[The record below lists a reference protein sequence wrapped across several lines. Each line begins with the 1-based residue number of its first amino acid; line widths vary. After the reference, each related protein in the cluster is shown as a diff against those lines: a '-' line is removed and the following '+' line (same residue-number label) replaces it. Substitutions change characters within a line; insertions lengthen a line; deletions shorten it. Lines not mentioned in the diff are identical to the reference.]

1 MRLNFDTGVILMKRL
16 LFFIIVLFLAALVS
30 CKEEI
35 STRIL
40 ISRAEGS
47 SRTNTL
53 TIISITASS
62 QLEKQKREKRYAPAN
77 IIDGK
82 VKTVWAEGVAGDGRG
97 EWIYLEAEYGCFVDT
112 VVIYPGFFKEGYF
125 KKNARPRRMRLSIG
139 FKEKIISIPDKME
152 RVVVKLGDSVPLT
165 QMKLT
170 VLEVYSGSRWK
181 DLCLSEVEFYNRG
194 ERITIA
200 MREERDER
208 GSAMIPAVDLN
219 KKFTPVRISKLLK
232 RARGGS
238 YRISPKIHYH
248 LPLDIKKIR
257 NREVMDYMT
266 RSVKKDRVRALTA
279 LMRKNGF
286 VVIRYPHGVDM
297 NIYDW
302 VGETPNFITTDSL
315 LHGYHVQFIELLKN
329 IEEGEFYQ
337 DIYTITYTLAQHFNR
352 RRQDA
357 DSNELKDA
365 VNLAAMFF
373 YACAKIINPELKI
386 PEDIAARVNDEVK
399 KIVNAA
405 GYVRSSLF
413 KYQIPYNLFKPRGH
427 YTKSLQL
434 RRYFK
439 VMNYLGSA
447 SFAFNQLPLM
457 EKRDIAVQA
466 TAALLIYDAMM
477 LRKRV
482 LGLWDRLYS
491 VTSFLVGESDDYN
504 IYDLERVMKE
514 KLPGYK
520 FNRLLTD
527 GEIDAVRKGLLG
539 IRKPKIYSGTGNLE
553 NLQRPSGK
561 LKKVLEASVGFRFMG
576 ARLVPDAEI
585 TQLLITPSVGRFTG
599 RGTPFTLQ
607 RTPLPNGDRVR
618 GYAMGLDIMAVF
630 GSETARRILRSRGEM
645 DFDGYDKSFRR
656 LRKRFSSEGTSFWDK
671 TVYKAWLYSLFPLI
685 DAIHGPTFMATK
697 AWGMKSLNTALAS
710 WAELRHDTILYVK
723 QPFAAEMGGP
733 EALYARGY
741 VEPVPEF
748 YLRLKYLVDMT
759 EKGLSQFNLI
769 PKANRKALRRFS
781 SELQRFYDISL
792 KELRNEELT
801 RSEFGFIQEYRI
813 SYLHPKWELS
823 DDKDTPIIADVM
835 TNGMD
840 RLCVEE
846 GVGYVNILYAAY
858 KLPSGEIFVGR
869 GPVFSYHE
877 FKQDM
882 NNRLTDAQWKILL
895 QKDPYRDIPEWTNSF
910 AISSK

>member
-1 MRLNFDTGVILMKRL
+1 MKGPFFFVMILL
-16 LFFIIVLFLAALVS
+16 LAAFVS
-30 CKEEI
+30 CKEEN
-35 STRIL
+35 SNRIL
-40 ISRAEGS
+40 ISQAEGS

-62 QLEKQKREKRYAPAN
+62 QLEKKTREKRYAPVN
-77 IIDGK
+77 IIDGE
-82 VKTVWAEGVAGDGRG
+82 VKTVWAEGVEGDGRG
-97 EWIYLEAEYGCFVDT
+97 EWIYLEAEYGCSVDT

-125 KKNARPRRMRLSIG
+125 KKNARPRRIRLTIG
-139 FKEKIISIPDKME
+139 FTERIISIPDKME

-170 VLEVYSGSRWK
+170 VLEVYSESRWK
-181 DLCLSEVEFYNRG
+181 DLCISEMEFYNRG
-194 ERITIA
+194 DKITIVL
-200 MREERDER
+200 REE
-208 GSAMIPAVDLN
+208 SADKGGAIIPAVDLN
-219 KKFTPVRISKLLK
+219 KKFTPVRIDKLLT
-232 RARGGS
+232 RIRGAS
-238 YRISPKIHYH
+238 YRINPKIHYP
-248 LPLDIKKIR
+248 LPLDINKIR

-266 RSVKKDRVRALTA
+266 RSVKEDRVRTLTA

-286 VVIRYPHGVDM
+286 VVIRYPHGMDM

-329 IEEGEFYQ
+329 IEESEFYQ

-357 DSNELKDA
+357 ESNELRDA

-373 YACAKIINPELKI
+373 YTCARIINPELKI

-399 KIVNAA
+399 KIVNAT
-405 GYVRSSLF
+405 GYVQSSLF

-434 RRYFK
+434 KRYFM
-439 VMNYLGSA
+439 VMNYLGNA

-457 EKRDIAVQA
+457 EKRDIAIQA
-466 TAALLIYDAMM
+466 TAALMICDAMM

-482 LGLWDRLYS
+482 LGLWERLYS

-504 IYDLERVMKE
+504 IYDLDSVGKK
-514 KLPGYK
+514 KLSGYGFK
-520 FNRLLTD
+520 RLLSAD
-527 GEIDAVRKGLLG
+527 EIDAIREGLLE
-539 IRKPKIYSGTGNLE
+539 IRKPRIYSGTGNLE
-553 NLQRPSGK
+553 NLQAPSGK
-561 LKKVLEASVGFRFMG
+561 LKKVLEGSVGFRFMG

-585 TQLLITPSVGRFTG
+585 TQLLMTPSVGKFTG

-630 GSETARRILRSRGEM
+630 GSETARRILESRGETA
-645 DFDGYDKSFRR
+645 FDSYDKNFRR
-656 LRKRFSSEGTSFWDK
+656 LRKRFSSEGIPFWDK

-685 DAIHGPTFMATK
+685 DVIDGPTFMATE
-697 AWGMKSLNTALAS
+697 AWRMKSLNTALAS

-733 EALYARGY
+733 DVQYARGY
-741 VEPVPEF
+741 VEPLPEF

-769 PKANRKALRRFS
+769 PQENRKALSRFS

-801 RSEFGFIQEYRI
+801 KSEYSFIQDYRI

-840 RLCVEE
+840 GLCVEE

-877 FKQDM
+877 FKQSM
-882 NNRLTDAQWKILL
+882 NNRLTDEQWKILL
-895 QKDPYRDIPEWTNSF
+895 QEDHYRDIPEWTNSF